1 MTDNQETAVVDAP
14 VETTPATPSETD
26 NTFTKPEFFQASE
39 VQDVA
44 DDGHPESPMEH
55 IDNELRKLNVPED
68 KLQGWKRGYFQTEDE
83 IAAYNKA
90 TRSEQMFCVNR
101 LLRLY
106 MGLMEEN
113 TRAERCALIDGVSY
127 KEWRELMHDYILKI
141 IAEHLTTGKWERI
154 NQEMTV
160 PLKDDDSV
168 EHIETGIESVDAAA
182 LQAASEKVTEEQTP
196 AE

>member
-1 MTDNQETAVVDAP
+1 MSNQESVTEVNTQITNEVNQEP
-14 VETTPATPSETD
+14 G

-39 VQDVA
+39 VKDVV
-44 DDGHPESPMEH
+44 DDGHSESPMEH

-68 KLQGWKRGYFQTEDE
+68 KLQGWKRGYFQTEEEMD
-83 IAAYNKA
+83 AYNKA

-127 KEWRELMHDYILKI
+127 KEWRELMHDYILRI

-154 NQEMTV
+154 NQELAT
-160 PLKDDDSV
+160 PLKEDDEIV
-168 EHIETGIESVDAAA
+168 HIETGIETVDNTAVAEEDTPKETSA
-182 LQAASEKVTEEQTP
+182 ETITE
-196 AE
+196 

>member
-1 MTDNQETAVVDAP
+1 MSNQESVTEVNTQITNEVNQEP
-14 VETTPATPSETD
+14 G

-39 VQDVA
+39 VKDVV
-44 DDGHPESPMEH
+44 DDGHSESPMEH

-68 KLQGWKRGYFQTEDE
+68 KLQGWKRGYFQTEEEMD
-83 IAAYNKA
+83 AYNKA

-127 KEWRELMHDYILKI
+127 KEWRELMHDYILRI

-154 NQEMTV
+154 NQELAT
-160 PLKDDDSV
+160 PLKEDDEIV
-168 EHIETGIESVDAAA
+168 HIETGIETVDNTAVVAEDTPKETSA
-182 LQAASEKVTEEQTP
+182 ETITE
-196 AE
+196 

>member
-1 MTDNQETAVVDAP
+1 MSNQESVTEVNTQITNEVNQEP
-14 VETTPATPSETD
+14 G

-39 VQDVA
+39 VKDVV
-44 DDGHPESPMEH
+44 DDGHSESPMEH

-68 KLQGWKRGYFQTEDE
+68 KLQGWKRGYFQTEEEMD
-83 IAAYNKA
+83 AYNKA

-127 KEWRELMHDYILKI
+127 KEWRELMHDYILRI

-154 NQEMTV
+154 NQELAT
-160 PLKDDDSV
+160 PLKEDDEIV
-168 EHIETGIESVDAAA
+168 HIETGIETVDNTAVAAEDTPKETSA
-182 LQAASEKVTEEQTP
+182 ETITE
-196 AE
+196 

>member
-1 MTDNQETAVVDAP
+1 MSNQESVIEVTNQITNEVNTEP
-14 VETTPATPSETD
+14 G

-39 VQDVA
+39 VKDVV
-44 DDGHPESPMEH
+44 DDGHSESPMEH

-68 KLQGWKRGYFQTEDE
+68 KRQGWKRGYFQTEEEMD
-83 IAAYNKA
+83 AYNKA

-127 KEWRELMHDYILKI
+127 KEWRELMHDYILRI

-154 NQEMTV
+154 NQELAA
-160 PLKDDDSV
+160 PLKEDDEIV
-168 EHIETGIESVDAAA
+168 HIETGIETVDNTAVAAEDTPKETSA
-182 LQAASEKVTEEQTP
+182 ETITE
-196 AE
+196 

>member
-1 MTDNQETAVVDAP
+1 MSNQELVTEVNTQITNEVNQEP
-14 VETTPATPSETD
+14 G

-39 VQDVA
+39 VKDVV

-68 KLQGWKRGYFQTEDE
+68 KLQGWKRGYFQTEEE
-83 IAAYNKA
+83 IDAYNKA

-127 KEWRELMHDYILKI
+127 KEWRELMHDYILRI

-154 NQEMTV
+154 NQELAT
-160 PLKDDDSV
+160 PLKEDDEIV
-168 EHIETGIESVDAAA
+168 HIETGIETVDNATVAAEETPKETSA
-182 LQAASEKVTEEQTP
+182 ETITE
-196 AE
+196 

>member
-1 MTDNQETAVVDAP
+1 MSNQESVTEVNTKITNEVNQEP
-14 VETTPATPSETD
+14 G

-39 VQDVA
+39 VKDVV

-68 KLQGWKRGYFQTEDE
+68 KLQGWKRGYFQTEEE
-83 IAAYNKA
+83 IDAYNKA

-127 KEWRELMHDYILKI
+127 KEWRELMHDYILRI

-154 NQEMTV
+154 NQELAT
-160 PLKDDDSV
+160 PLEEDDEIV
-168 EHIETGIESVDAAA
+168 HIETGIETVDNTAVAAEDTPKETSA
-182 LQAASEKVTEEQTP
+182 ETITE
-196 AE
+196 

>member
-1 MTDNQETAVVDAP
+1 MSNQELVTEVNTQITNEVNQEP
-14 VETTPATPSETD
+14 G

-39 VQDVA
+39 VKDVV

-68 KLQGWKRGYFQTEDE
+68 KLQGWKRGYFQTEEE
-83 IAAYNKA
+83 IDAYNKA

-127 KEWRELMHDYILKI
+127 KEWRELMHDYILRI

-154 NQEMTV
+154 NQELAT
-160 PLKDDDSV
+160 PLKEDDEIV
-168 EHIETGIESVDAAA
+168 HIETGIETVDNTAVAAEDTPKETSA
-182 LQAASEKVTEEQTP
+182 ETITE
-196 AE
+196 